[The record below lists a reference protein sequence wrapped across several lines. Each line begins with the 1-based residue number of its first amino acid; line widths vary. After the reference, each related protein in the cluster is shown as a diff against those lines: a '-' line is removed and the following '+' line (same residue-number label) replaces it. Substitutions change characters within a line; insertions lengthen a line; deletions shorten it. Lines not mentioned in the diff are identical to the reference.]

1 MNERRKE
8 IGTITRGSLT
18 EGMEMRLAPHNSVEE
33 IKAGKFVVV
42 EGERNDFFSMITD
55 ARLDTTSQQILVHPP
70 ARDDALMREI
80 LAGTSAYATVMLRPS
95 DTTSAIFA
103 RWV

>member
-42 EGERNDFFSMITD
+42 EGERNDFF
-55 ARLDTTSQQILVHPP
+55 R
-70 ARDDALMREI
+70 
-80 LAGTSAYATVMLRPS
+80 
-95 DTTSAIFA
+95 
-103 RWV
+103 